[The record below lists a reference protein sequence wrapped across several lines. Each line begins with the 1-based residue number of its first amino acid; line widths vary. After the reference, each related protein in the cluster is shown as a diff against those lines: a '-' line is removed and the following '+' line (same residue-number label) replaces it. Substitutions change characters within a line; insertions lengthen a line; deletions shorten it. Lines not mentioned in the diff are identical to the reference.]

1 MKCGSSKFFIRM
13 KLWPFR
19 VRPEVHLG
27 HSLVSLIVGCG
38 GLGKEPGVLL
48 WYFCTFFFHIC
59 GLELL
64 GQEVAFVFVLTFLRG
79 PFLCSHSHGLFIA
92 FYSSHFLTCKRN
104 SSLFLK
110 TPGIRKSRSLNFF
123 QNSRLVHLTAII
135 AIGYYKN
142 YLCIYFE
149 KHLFII

>member
-1 MKCGSSKFFIRM
+1 MAILSQTRSASWPQPCLSDSG
-13 KLWPFR
+13 LWRLRERTRCSTVIF
-19 VRPEVHLG
+19 LY
-27 HSLVSLIVGCG
+27 I
-38 GLGKEPGVLL
+38 
-48 WYFCTFFFHIC
+48 FFHIC

-110 TPGIRKSRSLNFF
+110 TPGITKSRSLNFF